1 MRMKRFIFYYLPLL
15 AALVLLGACSPQD
28 EPIPD
33 SSGGEQTWHVTINAS
48 PSGGSRTR
56 ALSIGEDKKLYTTW
70 TDGDQVEVVSN
81 STIVGTLKATIPVT
95 NNTYA
100 TLTGTLTGSF
110 AQNDVVN
117 LWYSHAAVTYAGQTG
132 TLADVSDNFTYL
144 TSPSTVA
151 SVDTENDVLQMTD
164 ATFVHQ
170 QAFLHLTF
178 TDSEGT
184 QLAVSSLKIAAESG
198 KLVKTIALDGAVA
211 YFTGE
216 DPMEVTPAGEGTSQF
231 FLALRDEN
239 GANDIFHFTAT
250 VGTKTYVGWA
260 KSPLLYGHYYVGTLK
275 LSEGAVG
282 RDDYAA
288 GSWDTGGTGNF
299 GRDDYYAGSWDDV
312 GTGNLGRDNYIG
324 GSWNTDMSGRTG
336 RTGYTGDGWDRDG
349 GGRTGRNDYSGDSW
363 DRNGSG
369 NTGRDGYTGDG
380 WNRNGS
386 GNTGRDGYTGDGW
399 DRNGS
404 GNTGRDG
411 YTGNSWD
418 RNGSGN
424 TGRENYSS
432 GGSW

>member
-1 MRMKRFIFYYLPLL
+1 MKRFIFYYLTLL

-81 STIVGTLKATIPVT
+81 STIVGTLKATIPGT
-95 NNTYA
+95 DNTYA

-117 LWYSHAAVTYAGQTG
+117 LWYSHAEVNYAGQTG
-132 TLADVSDNFTYL
+132 ALADVSSTFTFL
-144 TSPSTVA
+144 SASSTVEA
-151 SVDTENDVLQMTD
+151 VDTENDVLQMTD
-164 ATFVHQ
+164 ATFLHQ

-211 YFTGE
+211 YFTAE
-216 DPMEVTPAGEGTSQF
+216 DPMEVTPTGEGTSQF
-231 FLALRDEN
+231 FLSLRDEK
-239 GANDIFHFTAT
+239 GSDDVFYFTAT
-250 VGTKTYVGWA
+250 VGTKTYMGWA
-260 KSPLLYGHYYVGTLK
+260 NSPLSPGHYYVGTLK
-275 LSEGAVG
+275 LKEGSVVG
-282 RDDYAA
+282 RDDYES
-288 GSWDTGGTGNF
+288 GSWESVGTGTV

-324 GSWNTDMSGRTG
+324 GSWDTGMSGRTG
-336 RTGYTGDGWDRDG
+336 RTGYTDDSWDRNG
-349 GGRTGRNDYSGDSW
+349 GGRTGRNDYTGDSWDRNGSGNTGRTGYTDDSWDRNGSGNTGRTGYTDDSW

-369 NTGRDGYTGDG
+369 NTGRDGY
-380 WNRNGS
+380 
-386 GNTGRDGYTGDGW
+386 GN
-399 DRNGS
+399 
-404 GNTGRDG
+404 
-411 YTGNSWD
+411 
-418 RNGSGN
+418 
-424 TGRENYSS
+424 
-432 GGSW
+432 GGSWQDDD